1 MTGVQTCALPI
12 YLHSDRHAR
21 DSDCSAGNN
30 CAVVHDGH
38 GEPIGWQSG
47 SVLGVYSHG
56 LFESPTV
63 IHALFGAT
71 VTTLDDSFN
80 GLADLLD
87 EFIDPNVLRRLLL
100 GE

>member
-1 MTGVQTCALPI
+1 M
-12 YLHSDRHAR
+12 
-21 DSDCSAGNN
+21 
-30 CAVVHDGH
+30 HDER

-47 SVLGVYSHG
+47 SALGVYSHG
-56 LFESPTV
+56 LFESPAV

-71 VTTLDDSFN
+71 VTTLDNIFD
-80 GLADLLD
+80 GLADLVD